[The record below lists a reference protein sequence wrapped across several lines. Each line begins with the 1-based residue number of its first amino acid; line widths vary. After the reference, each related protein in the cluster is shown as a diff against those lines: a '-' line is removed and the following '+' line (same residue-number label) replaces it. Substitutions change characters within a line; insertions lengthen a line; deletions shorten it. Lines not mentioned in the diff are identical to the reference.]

1 MKKNY
6 FLAVFA
12 IAISIVLISCNQSPQ
27 AGGQEETSEAEDA
40 TPFGQASVVDEDS
53 RQNILQI
60 AIGSADHTTLVAAVQ
75 AAKIEHVLANNG
87 PLTVFAPTNEAF
99 AKLPEGTVENL
110 LKEENLDD
118 LARILKLHAA
128 PGTYPTKYLRDGM
141 DLYMATGD
149 YLKIEKNDEGVFING
164 AKILGTVEASNGL
177 IHIIDGVLLPPA
189 PAE

>member
-6 FLAVFA
+6 FLAIFA
-12 IAISIVLISCNQSPQ
+12 LAISTIMISCNQSPQ
-27 AGGQEETSEAEDA
+27 AGGQEETSVADDA
-40 TPFGQASVVDEDS
+40 TPLGQASIVDEDS

-75 AAKIEHVLANNG
+75 TAKIEHVLANNG

-128 PGTYPTKYLRDGM
+128 PGTYPTKFLRNDM
-141 DLYMATGD
+141 ELYMATGD
-149 YLKIEKNDEGVFING
+149 YLKIEKNDQGVFING

-177 IHIIDGVLLPPA
+177 IHVIDAVLLSSA
-189 PAE
+189 PSE